1 MAAGTC
7 LSLLAQTVADAIVP
21 AVIPFIE
28 ANIKSSDWHQREAAI
43 MTFGSI
49 LDGPD
54 PTVLSPLVDQALPVL
69 IEMTRDT
76 NLLVKDTVA
85 WTLGRICDLLIVTI
99 KPDVH
104 LHPLVSA
111 LVQGLEDKPR
121 IIANCCWALMNLS
134 DQLGS
139 YYEDENA
146 PQPSASP
153 LQPYYEGIVQ
163 ALLKV
168 TDGFVMST
176 FFITFLRWLIQ
187 IISTGNESN
196 FRTSAYEA
204 LASYITHASPESL
217 PIIQNTA
224 VTVLTR
230 MQQLLS
236 MQVSEILPSLCDVIH
251 FCSEPITRCGRPKQ
265 LERAA
270 EQLMQRAHCE

>member
-1 MAAGTC
+1 MLTLLTRQDEDADEDEWNVSMAAGTC
-7 LSLLAQTVADAIVP
+7 LSLLAQTVADSIVS

-28 ANIKSSDWHQREAAI
+28 ANIKSSDWHQREAAV

-69 IEMTRDT
+69 IEMTRDD

-104 LHPLVSA
+104 LHPLITA
-111 LVQGLEDKPR
+111 LVQGLDDKPR

-139 YYEDENA
+139 YYDEESQ

-168 TDGFVMST
+168 TDEFV
-176 FFITFLRWLIQ
+176 I
-187 IISTGNESN
+187 
-196 FRTSAYEA
+196 
-204 LASYITHASPESL
+204 
-217 PIIQNTA
+217 
-224 VTVLTR
+224 
-230 MQQLLS
+230 
-236 MQVSEILPSLCDVIH
+236 
-251 FCSEPITRCGRPKQ
+251 K
-265 LERAA
+265 
-270 EQLMQRAHCE
+270 